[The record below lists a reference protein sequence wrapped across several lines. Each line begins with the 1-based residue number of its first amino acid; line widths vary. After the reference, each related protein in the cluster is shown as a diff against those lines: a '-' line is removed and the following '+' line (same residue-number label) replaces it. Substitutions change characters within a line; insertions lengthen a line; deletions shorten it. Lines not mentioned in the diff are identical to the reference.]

1 MPPRVVV
8 EGEPRLVAEEVEEQ
22 HQLEEVEE
30 VMPIVQE
37 EQATP
42 ELGLG
47 SAEHSIADT
56 WQRN

>member
-1 MPPRVVV
+1 M